1 MGCTKFSV
9 VAAVVVAAV
18 LMVVAEGQS
27 STPSCGQKLIPC
39 ANYINATNPPS
50 SCCEPLR
57 EAVTK
62 EITCLCN
69 LYNTP
74 GLLASFGINI
84 TQALLLPGRCKIS
97 GDLNS
102 CVKASA
108 PTSPSSSEPPPATP
122 GNDKNGVDRI
132 AGTGISS
139 LLLFWASLMLY

>member
-1 MGCTKFSV
+1 MGCTKISAVVVVV
-9 VAAVVVAAV
+9 VAAVV
-18 LMVVAEGQS
+18 LVVAEGQS
-27 STPSCGQKLIPC
+27 STPSCAQKLVPC
-39 ANYINATNPPS
+39 ANYINSTNPPS

-62 EITCLCN
+62 EMTCLCN

-84 TQALLLPGRCKIS
+84 TQALLLPGRCKIP

-108 PTSPSSSEPPPATP
+108 PISPSSSEPPPATP
-122 GNDKNGVDRI
+122 GNDKNGADRI
-132 AGTGISS
+132 AWTRTSS